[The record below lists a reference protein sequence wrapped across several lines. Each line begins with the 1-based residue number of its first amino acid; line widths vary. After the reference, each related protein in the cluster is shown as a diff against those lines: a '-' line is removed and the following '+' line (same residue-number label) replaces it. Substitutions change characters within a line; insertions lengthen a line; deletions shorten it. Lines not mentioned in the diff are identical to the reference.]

1 MSADTQPKE
10 APLTKGLPAQKV
22 HVLNANEI
30 QKRSYGAQR
39 FRRFLTA
46 ISFVLFVIIPVGL
59 IAAYYLGI
67 AKDRYAVESKFA
79 IRSPGSAAPTDL
91 LGIVSSVSTA
101 SSTTSDSYILVD
113 FIESRDLVDR
123 LEERLDLR
131 KIYSKTPSDPLMRL
145 DRDSTKEDIVEYLGS
160 FISVYFDT
168 SSTILTLEV
177 QAFTPEDAQRMSA
190 AILEICDELVN
201 RISERSRKDTMRSA
215 EVEVARIEGLLNEHR
230 EKIAAFRQSQQ
241 EIDPAASAGQQIE
254 LLGALEGQIASA
266 RARLG
271 ALEGVLDKD
280 SPSVKNLSRQISAM
294 EQEVQN
300 QRAKMGTG
308 IVGNGAVAGSAVTL
322 TSQIGV
328 YEDLIVDLDFLQ
340 RAYFT
345 ALASREAAR
354 IEADRSQ
361 RYLAAFVQP
370 TLPEK
375 SLYPKRA
382 QNISIFTAF
391 AIMLWAIGVMLVY
404 LVREHST

>member
-1 MSADTQPKE
+1 MSTDTQPKE

-22 HVLNANEI
+22 HVLNANEV

-145 DRDSTKEDIVEYLGS
+145 DRDSTKEDIVEYLGR